1 MIDQVDQVIDRVEY
15 QIEQSKYTIS
25 ALSFLLCTD
34 TDNYKDLREE
44 WEHNLEEEILK
55 CAILINLLRVLK
67 PERSHRVE

>member
-1 MIDQVDQVIDRVEY
+1 MMDQLIDR
-15 QIEQSKYTIS
+15 IEHRLNNSKNRIS

-67 PERSHRVE
+67 HERSHSVE

>member
-1 MIDQVDQVIDRVEY
+1 MMDQLIDR
-15 QIEQSKYTIS
+15 IEHRLENSKSRIS

-34 TDNYKDLREE
+34 PDNYKELQEG
-44 WEHNLEEEILK
+44 WEHNLEEEILE